1 MAKNQKYKKFKNC
14 QYMQNRIEADKT
26 SKLETL
32 YYKLKSFSY
41 KYKVVESKTS
51 GRSWR
56 SFKIEIAESVWR
68 F

>member
-51 GRSWR
+51 GWS
-56 SFKIEIAESVWR
+56 
-68 F
+68 